1 MRYLSLFSGIEAAS
15 CAWNTLGFEPVAFSE
30 IDKFPCNVLKARYP
44 DVPNLGDITKITKEQ
59 LNALGKI
66 DLIVGGSPCQG
77 FSVAGY
83 QKGLN
88 DERSQLALE
97 YLRIIADT
105 TPEWILW
112 ENVPGVFCTNRGMD
126 FRKFIYQITKLGYGC
141 AWRVFD
147 AQYFG
152 VPQRRRR
159 VFLVGRLGGGANA
172 AAKVLF
178 ECESMSGNIKKSDGE
193 KENITPATQTSIRKT
208 SNIVFDFTH
217 ACDVVRQG
225 NTSPSLTAHMGEG
238 GNNVP
243 VVFSESSFG
252 QFKEHETAGT
262 LKASGGNL
270 GGGSEN
276 LYFDVMYR
284 LRKLTP
290 KECLRLQGFPDDWF
304 ENVEGYSDTAA
315 YKAIGN
321 SMAVP
326 VMKWIGERIKKVNEI
341 QA

>member
-1 MRYLSLFSGIEAAS
+1 MS
-15 CAWNTLGFEPVAFSE
+15 
-30 IDKFPCNVLKARYP
+30 DVL
-44 DVPNLGDITKITKEQ
+44 E
-59 LNALGKI
+59 
-66 DLIVGGSPCQG
+66 
-77 FSVAGY
+77 
-83 QKGLN
+83 
-88 DERSQLALE
+88 
-97 YLRIIADT
+97 
-105 TPEWILW
+105 
-112 ENVPGVFCTNRGMD
+112 
-126 FRKFIYQITKLGYGC
+126 
-141 AWRVFD
+141 
-147 AQYFG
+147 
-152 VPQRRRR
+152 
-159 VFLVGRLGGGANA
+159 GGANA

-178 ECESMSGNIKKSDGE
+178 ECESMSGNIKKSERE
-193 KENITPATQTSIRKT
+193 KENITPSTQTSIRKT
-208 SNIVFDFTH
+208 SNCLTPWAEQSRRILTTDGCSDTLSGGNKVFASGGIIFDFTH

-252 QFKEHETAGT
+252 QFKENETAGT